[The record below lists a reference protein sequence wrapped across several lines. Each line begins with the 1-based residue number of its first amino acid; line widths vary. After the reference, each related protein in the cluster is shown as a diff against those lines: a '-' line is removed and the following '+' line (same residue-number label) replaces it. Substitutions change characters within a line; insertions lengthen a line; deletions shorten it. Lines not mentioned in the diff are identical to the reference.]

1 MAKRCLVKA
10 EEKINTGTVYRVMWK
25 DYEFNIH
32 EEKFKDEDE
41 AREFYYSIDRPNRV
55 RELDV
60 IKQCRYMTLKWE
72 LL

>member
-41 AREFYYSIDRPNRV
+41 AKEKYYSIEKPNRL
-55 RELDV
+55 RALDM
-60 IKQCRYMTLKWE
+60 IKECKFYTMLWE